1 MRALAATVR
10 APTHARSPRRSR
22 LKALLV
28 QIDRFQF
35 LFQLPARVR
44 RNISLNEKEKVLRDC
59 KSARRAGVRRQRTAV
74 ARRRESAAP
83 RALVANTAV

>member
-1 MRALAATVR
+1 VMSLPNVYCVHR
-10 APTHARSPRRSR
+10 H
-22 LKALLV
+22 LKALLS

-59 KSARRAGVRRQRTAV
+59 
-74 ARRRESAAP
+74 EYP
-83 RALVANTAV
+83 HL